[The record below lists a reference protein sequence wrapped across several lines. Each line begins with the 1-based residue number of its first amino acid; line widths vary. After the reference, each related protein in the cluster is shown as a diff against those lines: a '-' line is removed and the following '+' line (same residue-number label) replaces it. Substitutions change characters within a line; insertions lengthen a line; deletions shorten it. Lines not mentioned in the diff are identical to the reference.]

1 MLVKVNV
8 KIAGTLRFQCEA
20 KKLFK
25 NKVYNCSYKLQSKNT
40 DNVILTKKYATN
52 EYLKTDVVNMI
63 DGYNNILL
71 GYYEKED
78 FEALSKED
86 ILNKV
91 KNKYLEIFKF
101 NISKETVALEYRYY
115 KNFSL
120 VIDEHSFD
128 DIYVDKVEITP
139 LYLEKDEYLK
149 EHLSVKEY
157 MQVHQEAIDLAKR
170 EKTDRMMNIAY
181 NAIVFGQ
188 LDERFSEAE
197 LLKELGCSKEEYNK
211 IMNNE

>member
-1 MLVKVNV
+1 MLVKVKV
-8 KIAGTLRFQCEA
+8 KIAGTLRFQCEVG
-20 KKLFK
+20 KLFK
-25 NKVYNCSYKLQSKNT
+25 NVYSCSYELQSKNT
-40 DNVILTKKYATN
+40 ENMIITKKYASN

-63 DGYNNILL
+63 DGYDNFLL

-91 KNKYLEIFKF
+91 QDKYLEIFKF

-120 VIDEHSFD
+120 VIDEHSFV
-128 DIYVDKVEITP
+128 DIYVDKVEISP

-157 MQVHQEAIDLAKR
+157 MQVHQEAMDLATNGKQNG
-170 EKTDRMMNIAY
+170 MINIAY
-181 NAIVFGQ
+181 NAITLGQ
-188 LDERFSEAE
+188 LNERFNEAE

-211 IMNNE
+211 IMDIE